1 MPLPL
6 YLLDVAE
13 ATAPQHIRFTDP
25 ERSHRAPDLDGDAY
39 RHGGAGGGAPSGAG
53 PSSPIPEPD
62 PDAAIRFIR
71 TAFPGGDWP
80 GHVLI
85 WTLDRRSQRKTSH
98 WVASPG
104 EAETTVRAHAGL
116 WTPSAMSMWAWGCR
130 LLGLRT
136 GSGPGDL
143 SPHRRLLKGPRLDE
157 QGGRPTHA
165 VSSLHPWSVGRRPTT
180 ARRAT
185 VQAAAKQYIP
195 TLESALE
202 RLKEIQIQPTIPSTL
217 RSRFAGILEGIQPA
231 RGRLHWTGRLRPADR
246 PTGYRC
252 SVDVYSPYSIDSV
265 SDLSRVMRLPSF
277 IKGKSGNR
285 PVSVEIHHQR
295 WACDHARRH

>member
-116 WTPSAMSMWAWGCR
+116 WTPRDVYVGMGMSAP
-130 LLGLRT
+130 GLRT

-157 QGGRPTHA
+157 QGGVLPTPSVRYIPGVWADVDYGEEGHSA
-165 VSSLHPWSVGRRPTT
+165 GSGKTYAPPWSPLLSGSKKFRFSRP
-180 ARRAT
+180 
-185 VQAAAKQYIP
+185 
-195 TLESALE
+195 S
-202 RLKEIQIQPTIPSTL
+202 
-217 RSRFAGILEGIQPA
+217 
-231 RGRLHWTGRLRPADR
+231 
-246 PTGYRC
+246 
-252 SVDVYSPYSIDSV
+252 
-265 SDLSRVMRLPSF
+265 
-277 IKGKSGNR
+277 
-285 PVSVEIHHQR
+285 
-295 WACDHARRH
+295 